1 MVIVTERG
9 DVAVFATTTIVAL
22 PLPDPPPVSVAH
34 GAPPEAVQVD
44 PVCVDTARLLVLAV

>member
-34 GAPPEAVQVD
+34 GAPPEAVQVH